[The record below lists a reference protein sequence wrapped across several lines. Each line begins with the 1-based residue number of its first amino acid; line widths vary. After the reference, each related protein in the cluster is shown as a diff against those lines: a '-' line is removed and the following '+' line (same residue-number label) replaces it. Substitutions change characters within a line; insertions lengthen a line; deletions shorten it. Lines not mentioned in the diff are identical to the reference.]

1 MAQVWIQAWTAKVP
15 GSVAVEQS
23 VLAQVVGLENLL
35 PLVPMLVK
43 VEESRWELVPP
54 HLMTAQE
61 LATAEEKLV
70 VLPPPA
76 LWLLVS
82 ALFLENL
89 LALGGGWVLR
99 LED

>member
-23 VLAQVVGLENLL
+23 VLAQVAGLENLL

-61 LATAEEKLV
+61 LATAEEKLE
-70 VLPPPA
+70 VLPPHSESEM
-76 LWLLVS
+76 VS
-82 ALFLENL
+82 AQDLEKMK
-89 LALGGGWVLR
+89 AKGWGWVLR